1 METVQKA
8 SIRLK
13 KTDRETMKAA
23 LLDLQEQLQVI
34 YGKQGPTVIVYGSYA
49 RGDEKATSDVDVL
62 LLYPKHV
69 KPGQELR
76 RISPILADLNLR
88 YQVLISIFP
97 VKGSEYQDSMDSFWS
112 NLRREGVS
120 IERI

>member
-62 LLYPKHV
+62 LLYRKHV